1 MAKKKNKNTNR
12 NLLILIG
19 VIVFIFLVI
28 IFLNQ
33 KQTNT
38 YEKTSPIILPT
49 ATPTPSITQYH
60 SKILKISL
68 SAPSSFMISESDNYI
83 AFKNIIG
90 KISVSRQFTNNDTI
104 EGVVFGISDRGT
116 SQVTNKKKFK
126 INGLDVISCDIKSL
140 VNNDPDS
147 KGYYFYPAPWTV
159 FSISTDVPELFGDL
173 DQIAQ
178 SFRYEP

>member
-1 MAKKKNKNTNR
+1 MAKKKNKNANR

-19 VIVFIFLVI
+19 VIVFTFLVI

-38 YEKTSPIILPT
+38 YEKTIPIIFPT

-60 SKILKISL
+60 SKFLKISF
-68 SAPSSFMISESDNYI
+68 SVPSEFEISESSIDVTLKSNVGEI
-83 AFKNIIG
+83 TIVR
-90 KISVSRQFTNNDTI
+90 SWTNNRTI
-104 EGVVFGISDRGT
+104 EGAVFEISDRGT
-116 SQVTNKKKFK
+116 SQVTNKNKFK
-126 INGLDVISCDIKSL
+126 INDLDVISCDIKSL

-147 KGYYFYPAPWTV
+147 KGYYFYTAPGTI
-159 FSISTDVPELFGDL
+159 FSISTNSPELFHDL